1 MLTISVQQLASLDQ
15 QAGTDFIAR
24 LADLIRQLRPDAAG
38 SSTPQN
44 IDRFANAILT
54 RARSMGFS
62 TEFEVAVVCA
72 TTLLQGSG
80 WLADSAHPLQE
91 IATRSDTAP
100 RLRATQLLFEL
111 ERLTLPPSR
120 VI

>member
-1 MLTISVQQLASLDQ
+1 MQQLTSLNQ
-15 QAGTDFIAR
+15 QASTAFIAR
-24 LADLIRQLRPDAAG
+24 LADLIRQLRPDAVG

-44 IDRFANAILT
+44 IDRFANSIL
-54 RARSMGFS
+54 AHAQSMGFC

-72 TTLLQGSG
+72 ATLLQGSG

-91 IATRSDTAP
+91 IATRSGTAS

-111 ERLTLPPSR
+111 ERLTNPPSR